1 MLRVFRNTDKK
12 RTVKETAEVTK
23 DELKL
28 YRWQK
33 QYIELLKDEI
43 KTLNRKLTSVK
54 SQKINDM
61 PKSQSGKDV
70 ADAIIKLM
78 GDIDD
83 RKNKIR
89 NAEQKMR
96 DVEDFIDGVA
106 VIPHRLIMRYRYV
119 EGLKWEEIGAQMTYS
134 ERQIRRIHDKI
145 MKDVR

>member
-1 MLRVFRNTDKK
+1 M
-12 RTVKETAEVTK
+12 TK